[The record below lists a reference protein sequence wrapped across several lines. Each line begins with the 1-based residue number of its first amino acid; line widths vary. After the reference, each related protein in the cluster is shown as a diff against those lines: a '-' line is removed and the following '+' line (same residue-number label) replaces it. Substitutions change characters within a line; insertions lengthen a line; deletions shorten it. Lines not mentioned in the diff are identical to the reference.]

1 MDGVGGKR
9 APAKRVWANAYHR
22 DADGIWRYA
31 SDGTPVPDA
40 VDLTRSC
47 VYQVQRVG
55 DQVLIPTRTTV
66 LDHDVKRWLARI
78 GAREE
83 PHGHSRVASVPAV
96 EWDRIDTWVGM
107 SAPELQLWAVLCLQD
122 VSALTGYSPSTM
134 RVYRS
139 RGLLVGPQRT
149 IARTPLWSRPVVE
162 RWSVAYATAAA
173 TAAAARLEAADDEPL

>member
-9 APAKRVWANAYHR
+9 ASATQVWANAYHR
-22 DADGIWRYA
+22 DTDGIWRYA
-31 SDGTPVPDA
+31 SDGTSVPGA

-47 VYQVQRVG
+47 IYQVQRVG
-55 DQVLIPTRTTV
+55 DRVLIPTPTAA
-66 LDHDVKRWLARI
+66 LDHDVKRWLAHI

-83 PHGHSRVASVPAV
+83 FHGDTRVASVPAA

-107 SAPELQLWAVLCLQD
+107 SAPELQLWAVLSLQD

-162 RWSVAYATAAA
+162 RWSATHATTAAA
-173 TAAAARLEAADDEPL
+173 RPASADDEPL